1 MSTDLG
7 SSKGV
12 DFMEFLQQ
20 FGLFTAQTVIIVL
33 AIASI
38 LILIA
43 VLVAK
48 AQDKPEIEI
57 ELLHKKYKLFAK
69 ILKSATLNKD
79 EQKEDKKK
87 EKKELKK
94 EKHEHIRKIFVI
106 DFNGDIKAS
115 AVEDLRQEIT
125 TVVNVATTQDE
136 VVIRL
141 ESPGGVV
148 HGYGLAASQLLRIRE
163 KGIPLTVCVDKV
175 AASGG
180 YLMSCTA
187 HKILCA
193 PFAIIGSIGVV
204 AQVPNFHR
212 ILKKHDVDYKEY
224 TAGDFKRTV
233 SLLGEI
239 TTKGEEKFMEQLE
252 ATHRLFKSFV
262 HKNRPNLDLD
272 KVATGEY
279 WYGQDALDLGL
290 VDEIRTSDDYLLS
303 QADTNQI
310 IKISFAKKQ
319 KLTDK
324 LSGVL
329 GRAAHS
335 AVLKVYEDLE
345 RKTFL

>member
-1 MSTDLG
+1 
-7 SSKGV
+7 
-12 DFMEFLQQ
+12 MEFLEQ
-20 FGLFTAQTVIIVL
+20 FGLFSAKAAVIVL
-33 AIASI
+33 AISAI
-38 LILIA
+38 IILIA
-43 VLVAK
+43 VLAAK

-57 ELLHKKYKLFAK
+57 ELLHKKYKLFAR

-79 EQKEDKKK
+79 ELKETRKKDKKEAK
-87 EKKELKK
+87 VK
-94 EKHEHIRKIFVI
+94 KHEHQRKVFVL

-115 AVEDLRQEIT
+115 AVDHLRQEVTAILS
-125 TVVNVATTQDE
+125 VATPTDE

-148 HGYGLAASQLLRIRE
+148 HGYGLAASQLLRLRE

-187 HKILCA
+187 NKILCA
-193 PFAIIGSIGVV
+193 PFAIVGSIGVV

-212 ILKKHDVDYKEY
+212 VLKKHDVDYKEY
-224 TAGDFKRTV
+224 TAGEFKRTV
-233 SLLGEI
+233 SIMGEI
-239 TTKGEEKFMEQLE
+239 TPQGEEKFKEQLD

-262 HKNRPNLDLD
+262 QNNRPQLDVA

-279 WYGQDALDLGL
+279 WYGQDAKDLGL

-303 QADTNQI
+303 QSDTNQV
-310 IKISFAKKQ
+310 IKVSFAKKQ
-319 KLTDK
+319 KLGEK

-329 GRAAHS
+329 SRAGHS
-335 AVLKVYEDLE
+335 ALWKIYEDLE

>member
-1 MSTDLG
+1 
-7 SSKGV
+7 
-12 DFMEFLQQ
+12 MEILAQ
-20 FGLFTAQTVIIVL
+20 FGLFAAQTAVIVL
-33 AIASI
+33 AIAAI
-38 LILIA
+38 IILIA
-43 VLVAK
+43 ILAAK

-79 EQKEDKKK
+79 EQKDAKKKDKKEAK
-87 EKKELKK
+87 DK
-94 EKHEHIRKIFVI
+94 KHEHMRKVFVI

-115 AVEDLRQEIT
+115 AVEHLRQEVTAIL
-125 TVVNVATTQDE
+125 NVATSTDE

-148 HGYGLAASQLLRIRE
+148 HGYGLAASQLLRVRE

-187 HKILCA
+187 NKILCA
-193 PFAIIGSIGVV
+193 PFAIVGSIGVV

-212 ILKKHDVDYKEY
+212 VLKKHDVEYKEY
-224 TAGDFKRTV
+224 TAGEFKRTV

-239 TTKGEEKFMEQLE
+239 TPKGEEKFKEQLE
-252 ATHRLFKSFV
+252 ATHRLFKTFV
-262 HKNRPNLDLD
+262 QSNRPQLDVT

-279 WYGQDALDLGL
+279 WYGQDAKDLGL

-303 QADTNQI
+303 QSDTNQV
-310 IKISFAKKQ
+310 IKVSFAKKQ
-319 KLTDK
+319 KLGEK

-329 GRAAHS
+329 SRATHS
-335 AVLKVYEDLE
+335 ALWKIYEDLE

>member
-1 MSTDLG
+1 
-7 SSKGV
+7 
-12 DFMEFLQQ
+12 MEVLQQ

-33 AIASI
+33 AIASV
-38 LILIA
+38 LVLIA
-43 VLVAK
+43 LLAAK

-57 ELLHKKYKLFAK
+57 ELLHKKYKIFAK

-79 EQKEDKKK
+79 EQKEEKKK
-87 EKKELKK
+87 EKKDLKDK
-94 EKHEHIRKIFVI
+94 KKEHIRKVFVL
-106 DFNGDIKAS
+106 DFDGDIKAS
-115 AVEDLRQEIT
+115 AVEHLRQEIT
-125 TVVNVATTQDE
+125 AVINVATAQDE

-148 HGYGLAASQLLRIRE
+148 HGYGLAASQLLRLRE
-163 KGIPLTVCVDKV
+163 KEIPLTVCVDKV

-187 HKILCA
+187 NKILCA

-212 ILKKHDVDYKEY
+212 VLRKFDVDYKEY
-224 TAGDFKRTV
+224 TAGEFKRTV

-239 TTKGEEKFMEQLE
+239 TEKGEEKFKEQLE

-262 HKNRPNLDLD
+262 QKNRPNLDLS

-290 VDEIRTSDDYLLS
+290 VDAIRTSDDYLLS
-303 QADTNQI
+303 QSDTNQI
-310 IKISFAKKQ
+310 IKVSFAKKQ
-319 KLTDK
+319 KLADK
-324 LSGVL
+324 LSGIL

-335 AVLKVYEDLE
+335 AVLKVYEELE